1 MPFKHSSIYPLL
13 VENVGASLNCWLM
26 ADVDAVV
33 WCQRIEL
40 NIVTKL
46 DASFQNVETK
56 FNKPGVKIDTIAPHI
71 LASKRDFFELCW
83 N

>member
-26 ADVDAVV
+26 ADVNAV

-46 DASFQNVETK
+46 DASFQNVGTK
-56 FNKPGVKIDTIAPHI
+56 FHKPVVEIDTIAPHI
-71 LASKRDFFELCW
+71 LASKRDFFELFW